1 MIHLQVLV
9 GTLWKLV
16 GLLQML
22 VGTCWKPITY
32 LWKLVGLLERLV
44 GTLQIGSGLL

>member
-1 MIHLQVLV
+1 MIHLQVLF
-9 GTLWKLV
+9 

-32 LWKLVGLLERLV
+32 LGKLVGLLQRIV
-44 GTLQIGSGLL
+44 GTLQIGAGLL